1 MSPRGRILSLQEE
14 RAKTYEEWEI
24 AFKSYIVA
32 GAKEEPYAQVWSSP
46 NLPAHASP
54 ATTSH
59 FFARSRLLAARMFS
73 LGMQGGDRRI

>member
-1 MSPRGRILSLQEE
+1 MMSPRGRILSLQEE

-46 NLPAHASP
+46 SLPAHASP

-59 FFARSRLLAARMFS
+59 LSPAHAYLQHACSH
-73 LGMQGGDRRI
+73 